1 MSFTVLGGTG
11 FVGSHVARY
20 LTGLGHT
27 VLVPDRSQSLVDAC
41 NGAHVIYA
49 IGLTA
54 DFRERP
60 FDTIQ
65 AHVSLAAD
73 LLRQANFKSF
83 LYLSST
89 RVYARSSDTS
99 EDRSL
104 PVLPEDPSDLYN
116 ISKLAGEAIC
126 LASGRA
132 NVRIARLSNVVGPQA
147 AATESF
153 VGALCR
159 EGASGHIQ
167 LKTDLQS
174 CKDYIWLEDVATL
187 LVYISQ
193 AGRHKIY
200 NVASGLQVSH
210 AQWISAISAQ
220 TGCSFAV
227 DHNAPMSSF
236 PPITTTR
243 IREEFDFHPQ
253 PVLQRISTILEHP
266 PAAF

>member
-1 MSFTVLGGTG
+1 LNFTILGGTG

-27 VLVPDRSQSLVDAC
+27 ALVPDRSQSLVDAC
-41 NGAHVIYA
+41 SGAHVIYA

-60 FDTIQ
+60 FDTIE
-65 AHVSLAAD
+65 AHVSVAAD
-73 LLRQANFKSF
+73 LLRQADFKSF

-89 RVYARSSDTS
+89 RVYVRSSDTS

-104 PVLPEDPSDLYN
+104 SVLPEDPSDLYN
-116 ISKLAGEAIC
+116 ISKLAGEAVC
-126 LASGRA
+126 LASGRT
-132 NVRIARLSNVVGPQA
+132 NVRIARLSNVVGPQT

-153 VGALCR
+153 AGALCR

-167 LKTDLQS
+167 LKTDLNS
-174 CKDYIWLEDVATL
+174 SKDYIWIDDVAAL
-187 LVYISQ
+187 LLRISL

-200 NVASGLQVSH
+200 NVASGMQISH
-210 AQWISAISAQ
+210 AQWISAISTQ
-220 TGCSFAV
+220 TGCSFSV
-227 DHNAPMSSF
+227 DDNAPMSSF
-236 PPITTTR
+236 PPIATSR

-253 PVLQRISTILEHP
+253 PVLQRISTILEHSS
-266 PAAF
+266 ATF